1 MRNIFVIFSL
11 LDLFIFS
18 TLIASPVN
26 DFLNPEK
33 RRKPTAS
40 SPKKDTE
47 QKPSHTPENS
57 SQKTVSD
64 RKEKRNPQT

>member
-1 MRNIFVIFSL
+1 MQIKLFPVRFKMFISFYPKTPNGVMRNIFVIFSL

-40 SPKKDTE
+40 S
-47 QKPSHTPENS
+47 
-57 SQKTVSD
+57 
-64 RKEKRNPQT
+64 